1 MVLQSQLHNLNSEE
15 KPNIK
20 KPILIWETT
29 TKIDIDAV
37 WVDVNQRYEDNE
49 NNKEDNNHDIND
61 EKNNNTENIKDL
73 SKRRDVV
80 YKTLVRSI
88 KRFYSKEVGT
98 KSTVKYNANSV
109 KAIEA
114 WRKID
119 EVRRN

>member
-1 MVLQSQLHNLNSEE
+1 MVFQNQHLNLNSEE
-15 KPNIK
+15 KP
-20 KPILIWETT
+20 ILIWEAT
-29 TKIDIDAV
+29 TKIDIDAA

-61 EKNNNTENIKDL
+61 EKNNNSENIKDL
-73 SKRRDVV
+73 SKRHDVV

-98 KSTVKYNANSV
+98 KSTVKYNINSA